1 MMDTTPDSAVGC
13 RSQREADRALSLSIA
28 AMSTVGA
35 ILTHRG
41 FRLAGSTGAVA
52 TPTTVPVP
60 AAAVSSTSPAVSRSA
75 AAGNSGLFRSG
86 LADAVARRDGSPAH
100 PASIAVGVRQ
110 QKRTGGSTFGQGHV
124 ARNSHL
130 RHHGRRSDRDE
141 VRRGDGVCS
150 G

>member
-1 MMDTTPDSAVGC
+1 MMDATPDSAVGC
-13 RSQREADRALSLSIA
+13 RSQREADRALSLFIA

-35 ILTHRG
+35 ILTHGG

-52 TPTTVPVP
+52 TPTTVPVPVP

-110 QKRTGGSTFGQGHV
+110 QKRTGGPTFGQGHV

-130 RHHGRRSDRDE
+130 RHH
-141 VRRGDGVCS
+141 
-150 G
+150 